1 MSNRAAIVK
10 IMTELDAI
18 QLALRPI
25 ERSVASYTA
34 LGRVRRARL
43 NISLAKLELA
53 HALQYAVDPVIEITL
68 VEPAPTDR
76 TGTAVTNVLTDG
88 LSS

>member
-10 IMTELDAI
+10 IMTDLDAI
-18 QLALRPI
+18 QAAFRPV
-25 ERSVASYTA
+25 ERSVASYPA
-34 LGRVRRARL
+34 VARVRRARL

-53 HALQYAVDPVIEITL
+53 HALQYAIEPVIEMTL
-68 VEPAPTDR
+68 VEHAPVDL
-76 TGTAVTNVLTDG
+76 TGTQVAHVLTDG